1 MVIGTLNLN
10 CDWNGKDVTA
20 KKFNQFC
27 EFHIFIIGETTIVLL
42 DLFADPHSNRIEI
55 KFLSEGLQRVTHR
68 WSSNLIDVIEKWN

>member
-1 MVIGTLNLN
+1 LSSADGDWDFDLN
-10 CDWNGKDVTA
+10 CDWNVMDVTA

-55 KFLSEGLQRVTHR
+55 KCYLKDFKESLTDGLPT
-68 WSSNLIDVIEKWN
+68 